1 LLVIFQHVHL
11 LTSHLFVFGV
21 NVLLLKFS
29 ASAVKIKQSLQV
41 ECLRMKTYITCISIV
56 SSDVLQKSLASKF
69 LVFMESTTKYY
80 RCLIFW

>member
-1 LLVIFQHVHL
+1 
-11 LTSHLFVFGV
+11 
-21 NVLLLKFS
+21 
-29 ASAVKIKQSLQV
+29 
-41 ECLRMKTYITCISIV
+41 MKTYITCISIV